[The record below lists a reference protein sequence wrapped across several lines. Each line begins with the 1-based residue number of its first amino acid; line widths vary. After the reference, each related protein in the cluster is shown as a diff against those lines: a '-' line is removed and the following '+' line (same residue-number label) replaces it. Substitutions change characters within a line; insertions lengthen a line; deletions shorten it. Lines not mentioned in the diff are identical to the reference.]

1 MFDPLAIWSIIGLS
15 SSGQIHLPS
24 FLSIVRPLPNT
35 AFTLGFPF
43 SSPKNLI
50 DLSWSM
56 SWLPFSE
63 ATWDVKRYS
72 IAFVI
77 ELLPVPFSPRSIRDL
92 VLSFRSSCLMP
103 LKEFI
108 SNSLIFRSLIF
119 RPPFD

>member
-1 MFDPLAIWSIIGLS
+1 MFDPLAIWSIIGLI
-15 SSGQIHLPS
+15 SSGQFHPSS

-35 AFTLGFPF
+35 AFTLVFPLL
-43 SSPKNLI
+43 SPKNLI
-50 DLSWSM
+50 ALSWSM
-56 SWLPFSE
+56 SRLPFSE
-63 ATWDVKRYS
+63 STWDVNRYS